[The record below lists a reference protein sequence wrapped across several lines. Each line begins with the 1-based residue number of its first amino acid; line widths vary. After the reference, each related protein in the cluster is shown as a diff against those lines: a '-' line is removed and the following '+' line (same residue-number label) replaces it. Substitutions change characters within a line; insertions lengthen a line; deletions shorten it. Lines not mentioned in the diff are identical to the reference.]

1 MSNYLSKFIKHASK
15 PTKEIVE
22 LLSDITIG
30 TNGAKYSH
38 LHTSNKINTL
48 YKPHF
53 IYIAKNNKALANVT
67 ICERPV
73 FVKNRPIN
81 SFYIRYFAFK
91 PNLQSKSNAT
101 KKPKTR
107 HSFFENYLQ
116 ELFTTSNLN
125 IEQAEHNRSLF
136 WAYIDPQNNRSLQMG
151 ERFGLKTIG
160 YFKTYGFSRFYPKK
174 SKNVSRIEINEHS
187 RVKQMLSE
195 FYKDYAFYNDI
206 HLFKNNDYFVLKQNG
221 KIIAGVQTHHV
232 HWRIDAMPG
241 INGKLAINILPYTPF
256 IRRIINPK
264 NYQFLAVEGL
274 FWINGFEREVEELL
288 ESVLAI
294 QQKHSL
300 LMWIDDADDKMIN
313 AIQSLKLGLIQ
324 KIKSDNSI
332 EIVAKFNQFDKQIKQ
347 NILHSKKY
355 ISGFD
360 TT

>member
-1 MSNYLSKFIKHASK
+1 MINHLKKFIKHSSF
-15 PTKEIVE
+15 PTEEVVE

-30 TNGAKYSH
+30 TNGAKYCH
-38 LHTSNKINTL
+38 LHTPQKINTL

-53 IYIAKNNKALANVT
+53 IYLSKNNKALANVT
-67 ICERPV
+67 ICERPIN
-73 FVKNRPIN
+73 VKNKTVD

-91 PNLQSKSNAT
+91 PNLQT
-101 KKPKTR
+101 KINTSVKHKKR

-116 ELFTTSNLN
+116 QLFTTSNLN
-125 IEQAEHNRSLF
+125 VEHAEHKASLF
-136 WAYIDPQNNRSLQMG
+136 WAYIDPQNNRSLNMG

-174 SKNVSRIEINEHS
+174 SKNVNRIEANEQAQ
-187 RVKQMLSE
+187 VKQLLGK
-195 FYKDYAFYNDI
+195 FYKEYAFYNDI
-206 HLFKNNDYFVLKQNG
+206 HLFKNKDYFVLKKDG
-221 KIIAGVQTHHV
+221 KIIAGVQTHNV

-241 INGKLAINILPYTPF
+241 VGGKIAVKTLPYIPF

-274 FWINGFEREVEELL
+274 FWLDGFEHQVVELL

-300 LMWIDDADDKMIN
+300 LLWIDDADDKMIN
-313 AIQSLKLGLIQ
+313 TIQSFKLGLIQ

-332 EIVAKFNQFDKQIKQ
+332 EIVAKFNQFDDQLKEEV
-347 NILHSKKY
+347 LHSKKY

>member
-1 MSNYLSKFIKHASK
+1 MSNYLNKFIKHASK
-15 PTKEIVE
+15 PTKELVE

-38 LHTSNKINTL
+38 LHTPNKINSL
-48 YKPHF
+48 YSPHF
-53 IYIAKNNKALANVT
+53 IYLSKNNKVLANVT
-67 ICERPV
+67 VCERLFFVENKPV
-73 FVKNRPIN
+73 N

-91 PNLQSKSNAT
+91 SNLQTKSNSSV
-101 KKPKTR
+101 KPKNR

-116 ELFTTSNLN
+116 EIFSTSNLN
-125 IEQAEHNRSLF
+125 VEEAEYEPSIF
-136 WAYIDPQNNRSLQMG
+136 WAYIDPQNNRSLNMG

-174 SKNVSRIEINEHS
+174 SKNVNRITTNEQPQI
-187 RVKQMLSE
+187 KQLLSD

-206 HLFKNNDYFVLKQNG
+206 HIFKNNDYFVLKQNG
-221 KIIAGVQTHHV
+221 KIVAGVQTHNV

-241 INGKLAINILPYTPF
+241 FSGKLAVNILPYTPF

-264 NYQFLAVEGL
+264 NYQFLVIEGL
-274 FWINGFEREVEELL
+274 FWLDGFEHKVEALL

-294 QQKHSL
+294 KQRHSL
-300 LMWIDDADDKMIN
+300 LLWIDDADDKMIDV
-313 AIQSLKLGLIQ
+313 IQSIKLGLIQ

-332 EIVAKFNQFDKQIKQ
+332 EIVAKFNQFDEQIKQ
-347 NILHSKKY
+347 TILHSKKY